1 MADGARDRLEQPV
14 TRVGRRADR
23 GRWMPL
29 AWAGGLAL
37 VAGLAVAGQRLAVAP
52 VAIAQPA
59 REVAI
64 ANATPPPWVASRRW
78 AEDTLVRTPPA
89 GGSNRLDRRWIR
101 VFGRPVAPLVR

>member
-1 MADGARDRLEQPV
+1 MAGRTEDWLEQPV

-29 AWAGGLAL
+29 AWAGGLAI
-37 VAGLAVAGQRLAVAP
+37 VAGFAVAGQRLAVLP
-52 VAIAQPA
+52 VAVAQPA
-59 REVAI
+59 RAVI
-64 ANATPPPWVASRRW
+64 ANVTPPPWVTSRRW
-78 AEDTLVRTPPA
+78 AEDTIVRTPPA